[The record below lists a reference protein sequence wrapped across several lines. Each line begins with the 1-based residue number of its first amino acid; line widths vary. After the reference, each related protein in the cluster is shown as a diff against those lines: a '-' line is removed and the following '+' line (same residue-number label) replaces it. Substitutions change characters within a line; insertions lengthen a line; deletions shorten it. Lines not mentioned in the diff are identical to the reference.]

1 MIFLFACL
9 YFHSTPSISSF
20 ITVTHNFPKYNLIMS
35 QSSLISFIIIKIKAK
50 LLNPALQKRV
60 LVPII
65 RQAPWHTYVTLVL
78 SNYLQLLKMPASFNP
93 SVLFDKWNGL
103 PLTNPNSFF
112 RTAQMSPSSKILFWW
127 RFYQAI
133 GGVPQLSLKSLF
145 VSLLCFP
152 DSSDSKAS
160 SCNAGDPGSIPGLG
174 RSRGEGNGNP
184 VQYFC
189 LENPMYG
196 EAWQAI

>member
-1 MIFLFACL
+1 
-9 YFHSTPSISSF
+9 
-20 ITVTHNFPKYNLIMS
+20 
-35 QSSLISFIIIKIKAK
+35 
-50 LLNPALQKRV
+50 
-60 LVPII
+60 
-65 RQAPWHTYVTLVL
+65 
-78 SNYLQLLKMPASFNP
+78 MPASFNP
-93 SVLFDKWNGL
+93 SVLFDQWNGL

-112 RTAQMSPSSKILFWW
+112 RTAQMSPSSKILFSW

-189 LENPMYG
+189 LENPMDG
-196 EAWQAI
+196 EAWQAIVHGVVELDTTEQLTPSQFLFNCIVSFFCLQFSTMNSLISRTVFLIFIFA